1 MGRRIRVWKE
11 NAMYHATFNC
21 VDRMFLLKPSRDVN
35 NIIGACLGRALK
47 EHPIMLHSVT
57 TNINHMELI
66 FSIGKGQTNNV
77 SQFLREFAGLAAR
90 DLNRFYEREGHF
102 WSARARVE
110 EIKSDNQA
118 EKLFGYGACNA
129 VKDGLV
135 ERARHWKGFSSTEV
149 LSRGGKLTFEYVNRT
164 LWWKS
169 GADRKA
175 VDPSRYTEQ
184 TEITLH
190 PLPSWRDLPEHARQ
204 SRFRRIVSDREQQAR
219 LEREA
224 EGITSVM
231 GMSKIERVSPFG
243 KPSRPRKRTPQ
254 PLCHA
259 DTHEEY
265 KACEEEYKEVAQAHR
280 KASAAF
286 LSGRFDAV
294 FPPGTFRPP
303 LVTVVAA

>member
-1 MGRRIRVWKE
+1 
-11 NAMYHATFNC
+11 
-21 VDRMFLLKPSRDVN
+21 MFLLKPSRDVN
-35 NIIGACLGRALK
+35 NIIGACLGRALE
-47 EHPIMLHSVT
+47 EHPLMLHSVT

-66 FSIGKGQTNNV
+66 FSIGEGQADNV
-77 SQFLREFAGLAAR
+77 SRFLREFAGPAAR
-90 DLNRFYEREGHF
+90 DLNRFYGREGHF

-110 EIKSDNQA
+110 EITSDNQA

-135 ERARHWKGFSSTEV
+135 ERARHWKGFSSTEA
-149 LSRGGKLTFEYVNRT
+149 LSRGGKLKFEYVNRT

-169 GADRKA
+169 GAGRKA
-175 VDPSRYTEQ
+175 VDPSKYTKQ
-184 TEITLH
+184 TEIILH
-190 PLPSWRDLPEHARQ
+190 PLPSWAGLPEHARQ
-204 SRFRRIVSDREQQAR
+204 TRFRHIVSDREQQAQ
-219 LEREA
+219 LERAA

-231 GMSKIERVSPFG
+231 GMPKIERLSPFA

-259 DTHEEY
+259 DTREEY
-265 KACEEEYKEVAQAHR
+265 EAYEAEYKEVAQAHR

-286 LSGRFDAV
+286 LSGNFNAV

-303 LVTVVAA
+303 LVTVATA